1 MPRVEKAITFVIAA
15 VLLACAAA
23 AANEHVV
30 VGKRTYMSSFPFYG
44 C

>member
-1 MPRVEKAITFVIAA
+1 VLFLAGS
-15 VLLACAAA
+15 LLACAAA
-23 AANEHVV
+23 SAEEHVV